1 MEYYENPKRN
11 IRSAGLLIKRR
22 STPQSM
28 FGGDGGER
36 DSVRLF
42 KLCLFKRPDSMKDN
56 EALYLTIINRPNSA
70 DEWPTRTRMGE
81 NTIGS
86 IVKSMTSCLNT
97 NKKLINHYMKT
108 TFVSKR
114 KKSGQAQNV
123 ITYVKSLAIHTNHP
137 LMTTMK
143 RTKIR
148 DTRVK

>member
-42 KLCLFKRPDSMKDN
+42 KLCIFKRSDSMKDN
-56 EALYLTIINRPNSA
+56 EALYLTIINRPKSA

-86 IVKSMTSCLNT
+86 IVKSMTSCLFFFFFFFFT
-97 NKKLINHYMKT
+97 SFFGNKFISLIKYK
-108 TFVSKR
+108 FKQKFR
-114 KKSGQAQNV
+114 F
-123 ITYVKSLAIHTNHP
+123 
-137 LMTTMK
+137 
-143 RTKIR
+143 
-148 DTRVK
+148 